1 MHFRFIAALFLFFT
15 SVCAFGANVAPDG
28 FPTGQDTPEGVAT
41 DLARVFI
48 SHDAA
53 LFDKICVPPYGGKD
67 VRDSYGIYCYALK
80 KSLGDEAKRKVPSPD
95 APKSVGKVFAARRLT
110 ANGPVSYGSTVL
122 GFEDVQFVDVG
133 VYLVSGDR
141 SLNRT
146 LVVKINGKWFVHPEP
161 SISPLLCKGLNEEDD
176 SVTDWTE
183 KEKVSPPAKTTPPV
197 PAPPAS
203 KP

>member
-1 MHFRFIAALFLFFT
+1 MSFRFIVVLISFVAAA
-15 SVCAFGANVAPDG
+15 CAFGANVAPDG
-28 FPTGQDTPEGVAT
+28 FPTGQDTPEGVAA

-48 SHDAA
+48 THDYA
-53 LFDKICVPPYGGKD
+53 LFEKICVPLYGSQD
-67 VRDSYGIYCYALK
+67 LRDSYGMYCAAVK
-80 KSLGDEAKRKVPSPD
+80 KSLEDEAKRPSPSSD
-95 APKSVGKVFAARRLT
+95 APKTIGKVYAARRLT
-110 ANGPVSYGSTVL
+110 ADGPVSYGHTVL

-133 VYLVSGDR
+133 VYLVSGDG

-183 KEKVSPPAKTTPPV
+183 KGKADQPAKTTPP
-197 PAPPAS
+197 AS
-203 KP
+203 AQPNLPH